1 VSLGSPAAGRL
12 AATVRPGR
20 AGRTADSYETLVAA
34 RLRRLAATGRTGVL
48 PFTGPGDGAIY
59 LHGGLVVRAESART
73 PGLPA
78 TAQPAPLAVAE
89 PVADAALD
97 LLASQSSPSRFRP
110 AKVPAA
116 GLAGGLSVDGLLT
129 EVARRQHV
137 LAQLAAIVGADTT
150 VVRGPRAISGRIQV
164 SALQWALFIRIR
176 DGATPRALAWELR
189 RSVFGTTI
197 DVYRLIALRLLSAAG
212 ETPRSQ
218 PPALRVPPPRGLLT
232 LSFTRAV
239 VGQKGGT
246 SMPVPAHA
254 AASQPAAL

>member
-20 AGRTADSYETLVAA
+20 AGRAADSYETLIAS

-59 LHGGLVVRAESART
+59 LRDGRVVLAESART

-78 TAQPAPLAVAE
+78 AAQPAPLAVAE

-97 LLASQSSPSRFRP
+97 LLSSQSSPSRFRS

-116 GLAGGLSVDGLLT
+116 GLADGLSVDGLLA
-129 EVARRQHV
+129 EVGRRQRV

-150 VVRGPRAISGRIQV
+150 VLRGPRAMAGRVQV

-176 DGATPRALAWELR
+176 DGSTPRALAWELR

-197 DVYRLIALRLLSAAG
+197 DVYRLIALRLLSPVE
-212 ETPRSQ
+212 ETSRSEA
-218 PPALRVPPPRGLLT
+218 PALREPPPRGLLT

-246 SMPVPAHA
+246 SMPVPAHG
-254 AASQPAAL
+254 AASQPAAV